1 MKYFLVFFSLFVQL
15 FCLAQFTD
23 DFSDGDFSNGP
34 AWVGDD
40 SVFTVVSV
48 TGNNRLRSNKT
59 IPSTTFYLATP
70 STQFTNGQWEFFTQ
84 LQFNTSSLNYVDIY
98 LTADQSNLMSSTLSG
113 YFVRIGG
120 TTDEISLYKKVAGT
134 STKIIDG
141 IDGVTNTS
149 NNTLKIKVK
158 CSAANDWTL
167 ERDITGTGTSYILEG
182 TINDATLTSSAF
194 FGFSITQSTA
204 SFILKH
210 FFDDIYVGPIILDLT
225 PPVLLSAI
233 AISATQV
240 DVMFDE
246 PLDPV
251 SAAIATNYSLNP
263 SVNITTAVPD
273 GVNAALV
280 HLTLGSPLTNGTLYT
295 LTTNG
300 ISDQALNA
308 SGTQSV
314 QFSYLVGE
322 TPLPGDIIINEFVC
336 DPSPVVDLPEY
347 EFVEIYNTTT
357 KYFDLTGWKLGDASG
372 DGTLQAGW
380 LYPGE
385 YKILCSSAAT
395 PSFPSSITVTSFP
408 SLNNAGDDIV
418 LKDTSGLIINK
429 ISYTDEWYHDP
440 LKMDGGW
447 SIERINAN
455 DPCSDIDNWKASVS
469 PLGGTPG
476 WINSVNNGTA
486 DITAPFIE
494 VLVPLSP
501 NQLEVYFSEGMDSTS
516 VKDAVITVSP
526 TLTVSSNSVLSAGA
540 HLITLTFVE
549 NFTPSQV
556 YTIQMQGVADCW
568 MNTTNLIG
576 QFALPEIPVPGDVV
590 INEILFDPYT
600 GGYDWVEVYN
610 ASDKLIDLKD
620 WQLANFDDTIAN
632 NKTVSAHFYLT
643 PGTYAVL
650 GKDSAFVLQNYP
662 AAVPGTFVYCET
674 PSYNVDS
681 GTVYLIYDSVVIDNV
696 SYTEDWHFQLLDN
709 TDGVTLERID
719 PFGIS
724 NDQNNW
730 HSAAEAIGFGTPGRQ
745 NSQYRP
751 AELNGDFNFSSQT
764 VSPDND
770 GFEDLLQVT
779 YEMEEPG
786 LLGTFT
792 IYDDRGRL
800 IRKVFS
806 NELLATSGTF
816 VWDGVTEEE
825 VKASIGTYV
834 AVFEAFGLNGSLMFT
849 KTKAFVVAGK
859 L

>member
-1 MKYFLVFFSLFVQL
+1 MKYFLVFFALFVQHL
-15 FCLAQFTD
+15 SFGQLTD
-23 DFSDGDFSNGP
+23 DFTDGDFTTGP
-34 AWVGDD
+34 VWTGDD
-40 SVFTVVSV
+40 SVYTVVDV
-48 TGNNRLRSNKT
+48 AGNKQLRSNKT

-70 STQFTNGQWEFFTQ
+70 STQFSNGQWEFYTQ

-98 LTADQSNLMSSTLSG
+98 LTADQSNLMSATLSG

-120 TTDEISLYKKVAGT
+120 TTDEVSLYRKVAGT
-134 STKIIDG
+134 ATKIIDG
-141 IDGVTNTS
+141 ADGTTNTS

-158 CSAANDWTL
+158 CNATNDWTL
-167 ERDITGTGTSYILEG
+167 ERDITGTGSAYVLEG
-182 TINDATLTSSAF
+182 TINDATLSSSSF
-194 FGFSITQSTA
+194 FGVSVTQSTA

-210 FFDDIYVGPIILDLT
+210 YFDDFYVGPIILDLT
-225 PPVLLSAI
+225 PPVLTSAT
-233 AISATQV
+233 AITSTQV
-240 DVMFDE
+240 DVLFNE
-246 PLDPV
+246 PLDLAT
-251 SAAIATNYSLNP
+251 SAVTTNYGLSPAVSISSAVQDGLNA
-263 SVNITTAVPD
+263 S
-273 GVNAALV
+273 LV
-280 HLTLGSPLTNGTLYT
+280 HLTLAAPLSNGTLYT
-295 LTTNG
+295 LTTDG
-300 ISDQALNA
+300 ISDLALNA

-314 QFSYLVGE
+314 QFTYLVAE
-322 TPLPGDIIINEFVC
+322 TVLPGDVIINEFVC

-347 EFVEIYNTTT
+347 EFVEIYNRTS

-372 DGTLQAGW
+372 DGTVQAGW

-385 YKILCSSAAT
+385 YKILCSSAAA
-395 PSFPSSITVTSFP
+395 PSFPTAATVTSFP

-418 LKDTSGLIINK
+418 LKDNSGVIINK

-440 LKMDGGW
+440 NKMDGGW

-455 DPCSDIDNWKASVS
+455 DPCSDSDNWKASS
-469 PLGGTPG
+469 SSLGGTPG
-476 WINSVNNGTA
+476 WVNSVNNAAADVSAPYIDLIVPVTA
-486 DITAPFIE
+486 
-494 VLVPLSP
+494 
-501 NQLEVYFSEGMDSTS
+501 NQLEIHFSEGMDSTS
-516 VKDAVITVSP
+516 VKNALIFTSPVLTLVANTV
-526 TLTVSSNSVLSAGA
+526 TSAGS
-540 HLITLTFVE
+540 HMTTLTFVE
-549 NFTPSQV
+549 NFAPSQV
-556 YTIQMQGVADCW
+556 YTVQLLGVADCW
-568 MNTTNLIG
+568 MNTADLVG
-576 QFALPEIPVPGDVV
+576 EFALPESPVPGDVV
-590 INEILFDPYT
+590 VNEILFDPYT
-600 GGYDWVEVYN
+600 GGYDWIEVYN
-610 ASDKLIDLKD
+610 ASNKLIDLKD

-632 NKTVSAHFYLT
+632 HKTVSGHYYLT
-643 PGTYAVL
+643 PGAYAVL
-650 GKDSAFVLQNYP
+650 GKDSVFVLQNYT

-719 PFGIS
+719 PAGIS

-730 HSAAEAIGFGTPGRQ
+730 HSAAEAIGFGTPGAK

-751 AELNGDFNFSSQT
+751 AELNGDFNFTSQT

-770 GFEDLLQVT
+770 GFEDLLQVN
-779 YEMEEPG
+779 YEMDEPG

-792 IYDDRGRL
+792 IYDDRGRM

-816 VWDGVTEEE
+816 VWDGVTDDE